1 MKRKTRKLIATVLV
15 GAAALGVF
23 VYNSFNGD
31 DSAATSE
38 VATQELPAPPPS
50 PEVEAD
56 PRPEPATDEQTMPA
70 YDRSYFG
77 QRWKDVDRNGCDT
90 RNDILGRDLTNI
102 EYKPGT
108 RGCVVLSGT
117 LRDPYSGET
126 IEFVRGEGTSELVPI
141 DHLVAMRPAWEWGA
155 WKWSIEL
162 REEFANDPINLVATT
177 REANSS
183 KSDLPPSKWLPSDP
197 AGKCRFAGNF
207 LTVVEKYQLDAPEHE
222 LAVLQSSLEQC
233 PSYAQ

>member
-1 MKRKTRKLIATVLV
+1 MKRKTRKLITTVLV
-15 GAAALGVF
+15 GAAALGAF
-23 VYNSFNGD
+23 VYHSINGD
-31 DSAATSE
+31 DFEAAVET
-38 VATQELPAPPPS
+38 VTQELPTPLPS
-50 PEVEAD
+50 TELEVEPA
-56 PRPEPATDEQTMPA
+56 PEQETDEQTMPA

-90 RNDILGRDLTNI
+90 RNDVLGRDLTSI

-126 IEFVRGEGTSELVPI
+126 VEFVRGEGTSELVPV
-141 DHLVAMRPAWEWGA
+141 DHLVALKPGWEWGA

-162 REEFANDPINLVATT
+162 REEFANDPLNLVATT

-183 KSDLPPSKWLPSDP
+183 KSDLPPSQWLPADP
-197 AGKCRFAGNF
+197 AGRCRFAGNY
-207 LTVVEKYQLDAPEHE
+207 LTVLEKYQLDAPAKEID
-222 LAVLQSSLEQC
+222 VLQSTLQQC